1 MHWISVIFY
10 GRYLSK
16 NKPGIRKHDIM
27 NISAKLPTPGA
38 LLLLFREREREGV
51 QKDKSR
57 ARGCFAMIS
66 MRSLGSSLAPPGH
79 RRSHDRPTIKYT
91 RTGPT
96 ESSRAGTNTFK
107 SKQFQ

>member
-1 MHWISVIFY
+1 
-10 GRYLSK
+10 
-16 NKPGIRKHDIM
+16 
-27 NISAKLPTPGA
+27 
-38 LLLLFREREREGV
+38 
-51 QKDKSR
+51 
-57 ARGCFAMIS
+57 MIS